1 MTEQENQQERKIYP
15 MTGELIEKGDSMMIA
30 ALKEFNK
37 GKDIYS
43 KKSNTPETDPK
54 NISN

>member
-43 KKSNTPETDPK
+43 KKRNTPETDPK

>member
-1 MTEQENQQERKIYP
+1 